1 MFFIF
6 SVSQRPII
14 YEENVSQCFLPHEY
28 DQNLFHEILTEVIKM
43 SMVLALH
50 FNFNFN

>member
-14 YEENVSQCFLPHEY
+14 DEENVSQCFLALEY
-28 DQNLFHEILTEVIKM
+28 DQNLFHEILKELIKM
-43 SMVLALH
+43 SMILALH
-50 FNFNFN
+50 FNFN

>member
-14 YEENVSQCFLPHEY
+14 CEENVSQCFLPFEY
-28 DQNLFHEILTEVIKM
+28 DQNLFHEILTELIKM
-43 SMVLALH
+43 SMILALH
-50 FNFNFN
+50 FIFN